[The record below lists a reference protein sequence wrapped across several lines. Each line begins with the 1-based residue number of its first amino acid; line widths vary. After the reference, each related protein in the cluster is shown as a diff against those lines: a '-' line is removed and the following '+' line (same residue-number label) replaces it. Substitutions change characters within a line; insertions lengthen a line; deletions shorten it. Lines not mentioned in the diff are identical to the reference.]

1 MESWSYNSEG
11 KGILFSDEMDFQID
25 GFGRSRKTLMEWDN
39 KPSYNFESNGLGSDR
54 EVGESTEF
62 MELGFSD
69 LVRKPVHGNQGVVM
83 LSGDV
88 GSGSSKRVV
97 SPTCMITSNSC
108 FGEVDSEAKLSS
120 SVMEASS
127 QDSSLIDLKLGR
139 LADCEDAENCKLLKE
154 RPILSSVG
162 SSLLTKR
169 ARKTS
174 SYCQAAFCQVHGC
187 NKDLSSS
194 KDYHK
199 RHKVCDAHSK
209 TAKVI
214 VNGIEQR
221 FHLLAE
227 FDDGKRSC
235 RKRLAGHNERR
246 RKPQLDTLSG
256 KSHKLLQSYQGT
268 RYLGTSF
275 PKRTPYGFPDIIR
288 SGVIYPGKY
297 EQANWLR
304 HIKLEGD
311 SICGPQSAMPITSG
325 HLFPKNFL
333 HLHGRGKQHSSG
345 VPSSGA
351 EDYAVTAS
359 TVQELSGASI
369 SSCALSLLSA
379 QSQDLSSHL
388 AGIPMASPQVMQDGF
403 AHHGVDQISDK
414 HLRVTSMEQDGPNGF
429 YSYGMNSFE
438 VDKTGSIM
446 LSDASHAADFQVHS
460 NGIFQ
465 ESDMLN
471 AKYCP
476 SPEHGPT
483 VNLLQLSSHLQRV
496 ERQRNPTEVKQE
508 SEDFCYFPTIRAVC
522 NPQGM

>member
-25 GFGRSRKTLMEWDN
+25 GFARSRKTLMEWDN

-221 FHLLAE
+221 FCQQC
-227 FDDGKRSC
+227 S
-235 RKRLAGHNERR
+235 RLI
-246 RKPQLDTLSG
+246 
-256 KSHKLLQSYQGT
+256 
-268 RYLGTSF
+268 F
-275 PKRTPYGFPDIIR
+275 F
-288 SGVIYPGKY
+288 
-297 EQANWLR
+297 
-304 HIKLEGD
+304 
-311 SICGPQSAMPITSG
+311 
-325 HLFPKNFL
+325 
-333 HLHGRGKQHSSG
+333 
-345 VPSSGA
+345 
-351 EDYAVTAS
+351 
-359 TVQELSGASI
+359 
-369 SSCALSLLSA
+369 SL
-379 QSQDLSSHL
+379 
-388 AGIPMASPQVMQDGF
+388 
-403 AHHGVDQISDK
+403 
-414 HLRVTSMEQDGPNGF
+414 
-429 YSYGMNSFE
+429 
-438 VDKTGSIM
+438 
-446 LSDASHAADFQVHS
+446 
-460 NGIFQ
+460 
-465 ESDMLN
+465 
-471 AKYCP
+471 
-476 SPEHGPT
+476 
-483 VNLLQLSSHLQRV
+483 
-496 ERQRNPTEVKQE
+496 
-508 SEDFCYFPTIRAVC
+508 
-522 NPQGM
+522 